1 MKFKIVNNFHGESES
16 SPKECKSTKTLI
28 EECMLSGEE
37 MISLSGDLAGSIGK
51 KIRSLKVLSTED
63 AATLQSAINGMG
75 LPTQHAQTLGAT
87 VRQRLLQDDGA
98 PPGSLGSQEA
108 ALELFARP
116 SDWTKW
122 EDDAVPMSEKILCAR
137 DLLWDLDMVR
147 PSEQMKARVANLLRY
162 RACGKSADEW
172 SPQEWKKF
180 LEKVKAKLAT
190 KRPSRGSH
198 LSPFPE
204 TPAELKLQN
213 PIAYAHAYK
222 KEEPSNRPCPEL
234 GEYPFCRSSHK
245 TFKGDRTVGPC
256 SLVLPQPAPGVGTEL
271 TLTEQGVAALFGKAA
286 QHAFR
291 SAQPTGSWQGEQW
304 QGNSSSGSWMGGNP
318 SSGSWTGWWEEKS
331 WSDDRERGWSSAPAA
346 SWRPTSKPPLE
357 DGGRDDS
364 EVMRELERDEKA
376 LREALQAR
384 KAKKANKAKN
394 AAADKAGAKPSKK
407 AAPPPRKT
415 EKGSKTADDAT
426 SDDDGDEE
434 DEEEETGSG
443 DDSTSPSPPKGGM
456 KAKVALK
463 RPASKWVPTKFPLT
477 PVWEAGDET
486 RKRNVFT
493 CKWYNRAESVAKKV
507 RSTAKKSEKEKKG
520 AFAKAGKL
528 WDKQMGK

>member
-1 MKFKIVNNFHGESES
+1 MLAGED
-16 SPKECKSTKTLI
+16 LI
-28 EECMLSGEE
+28 T
-37 MISLSGDLAGSIGK
+37 LSGDLAGSIGK
-51 KIRSLKVLSTED
+51 KIRNLKVLSTED

-75 LPTQHAQTLGAT
+75 LPAEHAQTLGAT
-87 VRQRLLQDDGA
+87 VRQRLLLDDGA

-122 EDDAVPMSEKILCAR
+122 EDDTVPMSEKILCAR

-190 KRPSRGSH
+190 KRPARGSH

-234 GEYPFCRSSHK
+234 GEYPFCRTSHRS
-245 TFKGDRTVGPC
+245 FKGERTVGPC

-286 QHAFR
+286 QTAFR
-291 SAQPTGSWQGEQW
+291 AAQPMGSWQAEQW
-304 QGNSSSGSWMGGNP
+304 QGNSSSGSWMGGNS
-318 SSGSWTGWWEEKS
+318 SSGSWMGWWADEKS
-331 WSDDRERGWSSAPAA
+331 WSDDRGRGWSSAPAS
-346 SWRPTSKPPLE
+346 SWRPASKPALE
-357 DGGRDDS
+357 NANRDDS
-364 EVMRELERDEKA
+364 EVMAELEEEEKA
-376 LREALQAR
+376 LREALQRRKEKTAK
-384 KAKKANKAKN
+384 KAKKAAAEKSAAKS
-394 AAADKAGAKPSKK
+394 SKK
-407 AAPPPRKT
+407 AAPPPMKT
-415 EKGSKTADDAT
+415 KKGSKAADVAT
-426 SDDDGDEE
+426 SDDDDE

-477 PVWEAGDET
+477 PVWEAGDEK

-507 RSTAKKSEKEKKG
+507 RTSSKKTEKEKKD
-520 AFAKAGKL
+520 AVAKAGKL
-528 WDKQMGK
+528 WDKQMEK